1 LEKHEADFTNSFRN
15 LNNLNKLKD
24 SLINDEV
31 FVQWNNQRINL
42 IGKENMSSS
51 QKMMDSINPCVI
63 PRNHL
68 VEQSLDDANNGDL
81 ATFHELLNIVQHPF
95 SMPEKQIY
103 LEPPSPE
110 FEQSYQTF
118 CGT

>member
-1 LEKHEADFTNSFRN
+1 M
-15 LNNLNKLKD
+15 
-24 SLINDEV
+24 I
-31 FVQWNNQRINL
+31 
-42 IGKENMSSS
+42 SS

-68 VEQSLDDANNGDL
+68 VEQSLDDANNGNL
-81 ATFHELLNIVQHPF
+81 ERFHELLNVAQHPF
-95 SMPEKQIY
+95 SMPENPMY

-110 FEQSYQTF
+110 YEQSYRTF